1 MATPVSAHPGDPT
14 EPTIAFDDAASLADL
29 GRYARRAR
37 ALDEEAAVRL
47 QADGTVL
54 AAWVGVL
61 PGSGLL
67 GEGLVLGLR
76 TFALATPTQVD
87 VAVPAAAITDRTAH
101 TPGLATL
108 PLPPVHLTPT
118 WASLTPPR
126 SGWEYAGRADG
137 DDLAAVARSGL
148 EEVAAAVK
156 EHGAA
161 AGLTKQ
167 RVWDA
172 MVTYSTAEADSGAE
186 PPVELPSGVALAAYA
201 LGFLS
206 PGRQVTVHR
215 TNRWT
220 RVSGPGGHV
229 LTR

>member
-1 MATPVSAHPGDPT
+1 MRP
-14 EPTIAFDDAASLADL
+14 
-29 GRYARRAR
+29 RRKR
-37 ALDEEAAVRL
+37 C
-47 QADGTVL
+47 
-54 AAWVGVL
+54 
-61 PGSGLL
+61 
-67 GEGLVLGLR
+67 
-76 TFALATPTQVD
+76 
-87 VAVPAAAITDRTAH
+87 
-101 TPGLATL
+101 
-108 PLPPVHLTPT
+108 LPPVRLSPT

-167 RVWDA
+167 RVWGA
-172 MVTYSTAEADSGAE
+172 MVTYSTTEVDAGPQHVGTQHAGEDA
-186 PPVELPSGVALAAYA
+186 VELPSGVALAAYA

-206 PGRQVTVHR
+206 PGQAVTVHR